1 MRTHVLAY
9 LRCPVCGAG
18 LAPADRAVRC
28 ARGHAFDVARQGY
41 LHLTTGR
48 TRHPGDSAAMVA
60 ARADFL
66 AGGHFAFVAEA
77 LAQRAAEIAAEHAPH
92 AEAAAGT
99 SDIPAEAAAPLVVD
113 VGAGTGSH
121 LAAVLDALPAAV
133 GLAVDSSK
141 AAARRAARVHPRAGA
156 VVCDV
161 WSGLPLRD
169 HTARLVLNVFAPRNP
184 VEFRRVLAPGGEL
197 LVVTPQPAHLAELV
211 GALDLLQVDVRKQDR
226 LAATLGRP
234 VLRRRLTRTLR
245 LGHDDLRALV
255 AMGPS
260 ARHVD
265 PDAVSAL
272 PEPFAVTAAV
282 QLDAYRFG

>member
-1 MRTHVLAY
+1 MRTEVLAY
-9 LRCPVCGAG
+9 LRCPVCGDT

-41 LHLTTGR
+41 LHLTTGQV
-48 TRHPGDSAAMVA
+48 RHRGDSAAMVA

-66 AGGHFAFVAEA
+66 ARGHYAFVAEA
-77 LAQRAAEIAAEHAPH
+77 LAQRAAELAASRPADTTAQGPG
-92 AEAAAGT
+92 AGQT
-99 SDIPAEAAAPLVVD
+99 AAPLVVD
-113 VGAGTGSH
+113 VGAGTGYH

-133 GLAVDSSK
+133 GLALDSSK
-141 AAARRAARVHPRAGA
+141 AAARRAARAHPRADA

-161 WSGLPLRD
+161 WSGLPVRD
-169 HTARLVLNVFAPRNP
+169 HGARLVLNVFAPRNP
-184 VEFRRVLAPGGEL
+184 AEFRRILHPDGEL
-197 LVVTPQPAHLAELV
+197 LVVTPQPEHLAELV
-211 GALDLLQVDVRKQDR
+211 GALDLLRVDVRKQER
-226 LAATLGRP
+226 LAALGRP

-272 PEPFAVTAAV
+272 PEPFTVTAAV
-282 QLDAYRFG
+282 QLDAYRFS